1 MAAAWEAP
9 LFIDSAGG
17 TGAGEWKVTQLGD
30 WFGNGTKTGADGGSG
45 VAVLKGSKHPAEAME
60 FLDWFNTQV
69 DDLVS
74 QGLVVAAT
82 TADAKTP
89 QKWSDY
95 FSGQDVMAEFKT
107 ANDNNGV
114 DFTYMPGFSAVRR
127 CNRTDRRQAADGLPR
142 FRMCSTP
149 LRRPRWIR

>member
-30 WFGNGTKTGADGGSG
+30 WFGNGTKTGANGGSG

-74 QGLVVAAT
+74 QALSWPLPPRMQDPAEVVRLL
-82 TADAKTP
+82 
-89 QKWSDY
+89 Q
-95 FSGQDVMAEFKT
+95 
-107 ANDNNGV
+107 
-114 DFTYMPGFSAVRR
+114 
-127 CNRTDRRQAADGLPR
+127 RTG
-142 FRMCSTP
+142 CHG
-149 LRRPRWIR
+149 